1 MPSRVALLLSSVAFV
16 PPGAIALWAQAQPR
30 EAMTGGG
37 QVSLR
42 RDGDTLHVTVN
53 GPRKGLA
60 SLCVGD
66 QWTVRILHASAALG
80 EARYEKQGDS
90 WTLASGFEFK
100 LRDSRTGPP
109 SDADRRGYFETMG
122 WSANSSNAGAPV
134 REFAI
139 RLTDRIRFIGVAFL
153 GIDEPMAVS
162 HWPSSLD
169 DDCRAVQVAQGYLP
183 KSARFTPSAWH
194 SVR

>member
-1 MPSRVALLLSSVAFV
+1 MTSRVAVLLSSVALV
-16 PPGAIALWAQAQPR
+16 LPGAIALCAQPAQ

-42 RDGDTLHVTVN
+42 RDGDRLHVTVT

-66 QWTVRILHASAALG
+66 ESSVRILHASAALG
-80 EARYEKQGDS
+80 EARYEKQGDT

-109 SDADRRGYFETMG
+109 SDADRQGYFETMG

-134 REFAI
+134 REFTI
-139 RLTDRIRFIGVAFL
+139 RLTARFRFIGVTFL

-169 DDCRAVQVAQGYLP
+169 DDCRAVQVAQGSLP
-183 KSARFTPSAWH
+183 QSVRFSPSTWHSAR
-194 SVR
+194 